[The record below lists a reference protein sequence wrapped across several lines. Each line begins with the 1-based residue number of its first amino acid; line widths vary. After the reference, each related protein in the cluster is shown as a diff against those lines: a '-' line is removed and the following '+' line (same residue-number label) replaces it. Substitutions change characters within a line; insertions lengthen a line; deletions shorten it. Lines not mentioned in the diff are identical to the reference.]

1 MCGSVR
7 CDARFGRRCGDRV
20 GRQDGDRIGR
30 QNGDRIGRQDGD
42 PVGPLDGDRAAMM
55 ERPVWIAA
63 EPRAALLRQMVPDRE
78 QYHQP

>member
-1 MCGSVR
+1 MAR
-7 CDARFGRRCGDRV
+7 CVAMLGLGGGAVIGLGGRTVIGLG
-20 GRQDGDRIGR
+20 GRTVIGL
-30 QNGDRIGRQDGD
+30 GGRDGD